1 MTHEIQLEVHEHKAD
16 DVYHDR
22 ARIPE
27 NFRGGFREGR
37 ICKVR
42 AGEHATL
49 LEIRGLQGETRKIIR
64 LDDKTR
70 DDLHLDVLHSYDFS
84 LRPVWWVGQFR
95 WAWNASDSASRIAAR
110 LGLLGLILGLAGIVI
125 GLLPLLKHG

>member
-1 MTHEIQLEVHEHKAD
+1 MKSNWKSTNTRD

-27 NFRGGFREGR
+27 NFRGGIREGR

-84 LRPVWWVGQFR
+84 LRPRLEGGPVSLGMERFR
-95 WAWNASDSASRIAAR
+95 FR
-110 LGLLGLILGLAGIVI
+110 V
-125 GLLPLLKHG
+125 